1 MSVKWNG
8 DKVLSRMT
16 RAEVKGIN
24 VTMGAAAE
32 HAKNNHKWKSRTFE
46 LEASIGISTFARV
59 RIRGVSGIWGSSD
72 IAYALIHELGGTIRP
87 KRARAL
93 FLRNEADEVFAVVQS
108 VTIKARPYLR
118 PAADAQY
125 PALAKN
131 IRKAFKR
138 AA

>member
-32 HAKNNHKWKSRTFE
+32 HAKKNHPWKSRTFE
-46 LEASIGISTFARV
+46 LEASIGISTFARAKG
-59 RIRGVSGIWGSSD
+59 RGVSGIWGSSD
-72 IAYALIHELGGTIRP
+72 IAYALIHELGG
-87 KRARAL
+87 KH
-93 FLRNEADEVFAVVQS
+93 
-108 VTIKARPYLR
+108 IKARPYLR

-125 PALAKN
+125 PALAGN
-131 IRKAFKR
+131 IRKAYRR